1 MGKVRGEVEEEE
13 GEAIVALGS
22 LFKLTQIH
30 LWDDGSTNTHLVPLF
45 HEHSGIP
52 LNKSV
57 DDTSGIANIRSEEM
71 GLMKEMTAMG
81 LPVSFRTNK
90 EWKNRTRG
98 YQKKGLKVQINDEA
112 NVLFV
117 EEDNKDVA
125 STINLVSDL
134 KTSDYAIGDD
144 EDVHKLC
151 VEDDCVQSTTVGKEN
166 HDVVVESCVLGNEDG
181 ESQGDNHESN
191 EWKVYWDSF
200 YGRSYFYNV
209 KTQESTWEPPLG
221 IEHLAYSNESHN
233 LTELAIETTENQ
245 HDSLFG
251 TGPADKVDA
260 EKPDDLGG
268 VCQSQC
274 ETEALAEVNS
284 LADTYQETSVG
295 SQPFDITTLDE
306 EGNGASVVVNTVRK
320 AKKESRRSRARKKL
334 LDSYTGT
341 GMKGVLEEYSA
352 ILGKYWCQRYL
363 LFSRFDEGIKMDE
376 EGWFSVTPEL
386 IAKHHAAR
394 CNEGI
399 VIDCFTGVGGNAIQ
413 FASRSHYVIAVDLDP
428 KKLDLAQ
435 HNAAIYGVADKID
448 FVKGDFFDLAHNLK
462 AGTVFLSPP
471 WGGPDYLKASTYD
484 MKTMLRPRD
493 GDALFKAAMNIAST
507 VIMFLPRNVDIN
519 QLAELALST
528 SPPWS
533 LEVEKNY
540 VNGKLKAITA
550 YYVRQNSS

>member
-1 MGKVRGEVEEEE
+1 MKVLIHTLKRMGKVTGKVEEE
-13 GEAIVALGS
+13 GEAIEALGS

-30 LWDDGSTNTHLVPLF
+30 LWVDTDTHLVPLS
-45 HEHSGIP
+45 HEHS
-52 LNKSV
+52 SV
-57 DDTSGIANIRSEEM
+57 DDTSGITNIRSDEM
-71 GLMKEMTAMG
+71 GLMKEMNDLG
-81 LPVSFRTNK
+81 LPVSFRASK

-98 YQKKGLKVQINDEA
+98 YQKKGIKDRLDDEV
-112 NVLFV
+112 NVILQE
-117 EEDNKDVA
+117 EEDKDLAV
-125 STINLVSDL
+125 NVVLVSDL
-134 KTSDYAIGDD
+134 KTPEEEVERPS
-144 EDVHKLC
+144 L
-151 VEDDCVQSTTVGKEN
+151 EDDCVQVTVVEEEN
-166 HDVVVESCVLGNEDG
+166 HEVVVERCVLGNGDG
-181 ESQGDNHESN
+181 DSVLASETRDSHDSS

-221 IEHLAYSNESHN
+221 MEHLAYSDESHN
-233 LTELAIETTENQ
+233 LNELVIETTEKP
-245 HDSLFG
+245 HDELFG
-251 TGPADKVDA
+251 AGPVDDVPA
-260 EKPDDLGG
+260 EKAEELGG
-268 VCQSQC
+268 VCQRQC
-274 ETEALAEVNS
+274 ETEALEEVNS
-284 LADTYQETSVG
+284 SIDTYQETSIG
-295 SQPFDITTLDE
+295 NQSLDITTLDK
-306 EGNGASVVVNTVRK
+306 EGNGAYVVSSVKMAN
-320 AKKESRRSRARKKL
+320 KESRRSRAKKKL
-334 LDSYTGT
+334 LNSYTGT

-386 IAKHHAAR
+386 IAKHHATR

-413 FASRSHYVIAVDLDP
+413 FASRSHYVIAIDLDP

-471 WGGPDYLKASTYD
+471 WGGPDYLKVSTYD

-493 GDALFKAAMNIAST
+493 GEALFKAAMNIAST
-507 VIMFLPRNVDIN
+507 IIMFLPRNVDIN
-519 QLAELALST
+519 QLAELALLT

-540 VNGKLKAITA
+540 LNGKLKAITA
-550 YYVRQNSS
+550 YYVRQNSC

>member
-1 MGKVRGEVEEEE
+1 MGKVRGEVEEE

-30 LWDDGSTNTHLVPLF
+30 LWDDGSTDTHLVPLF
-45 HEHSGIP
+45 HEYSGISP
-52 LNKSV
+52 NKSV
-57 DDTSGIANIRSEEM
+57 DGIANIRSEEM
-71 GLMKEMTAMG
+71 GLMKEMNAMG

-90 EWKNRTRG
+90 EWKNRTRA
-98 YQKKGLKVQINDEA
+98 YQKTGLKVQINDEA
-112 NVLFV
+112 NVLFI

-125 STINLVSDL
+125 STVDLVSDL
-134 KTSDYAIGDD
+134 KTSDYAIGDNEEVD
-144 EDVHKLC
+144 KPC
-151 VEDDCVQSTTVGKEN
+151 VEDDCVQSTTVEIEN
-166 HDVVVESCVLGNEDG
+166 HDAVVGSCLLGNGDG
-181 ESQGDNHESN
+181 ESQGHNHDSS

-221 IEHLAYSNESHN
+221 MEHLAYSNESHN
-233 LTELAIETTENQ
+233 LTELAIETTEKQ
-245 HDSLFG
+245 HDALFG
-251 TGPADKVDA
+251 TGPADDVGA

-268 VCQSQC
+268 VCQSQS
-274 ETEALAEVNS
+274 ETEALAEVDS
-284 LADTYQETSVG
+284 LTDTYQETSVG
-295 SQPFDITTLDE
+295 IQSFDITTLDE
-306 EGNGASVVVNTVRK
+306 EGNGASVVVNSVSN
-320 AKKESRRSRARKKL
+320 AKKESRRSRAKKKL
-334 LDSYTGT
+334 LNSYTGT

-493 GDALFKAAMNIAST
+493 GDTLFKAAMNIAST

-540 VNGKLKAITA
+540 LNGKLKAITA
-550 YYVRQNSS
+550 YYIRQNSC